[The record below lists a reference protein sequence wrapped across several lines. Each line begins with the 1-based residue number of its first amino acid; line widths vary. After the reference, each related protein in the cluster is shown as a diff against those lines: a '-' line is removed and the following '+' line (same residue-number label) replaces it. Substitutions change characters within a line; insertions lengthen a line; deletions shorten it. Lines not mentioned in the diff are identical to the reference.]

1 MTDNTRAFTVA
12 SDAAL
17 IELIRGAKSRLAVI
31 SPALTKQVA
40 DALVARLGEQDR
52 LYLTVVLDADPEVY
66 RLGYGD
72 PEALE
77 IIRTASVEA
86 HFDLREQQGVRI
98 GVVISDETTMIFAP
112 VSRNIEAG
120 STTEEKPNA
129 VLLRGPA
136 TERLAQ
142 ATGIAEGETEIGQH
156 GLEPARVVKMLASLK
171 ANPPKPFDVARRLNV
186 FSSRVQYVEFKVSNY
201 RLSRRQIKLPD
212 DFVGVGD
219 TVLKEQISGRIRAPF
234 ETLGKLKLMVNFEG
248 KLEAMEIDEKSLEKE
263 RKQIEDDFTYPLAH
277 HGRII
282 LREDRG
288 RFDKKAKRFEAIVQ
302 SYHAALKEK
311 FEEARKEF
319 KERLREEFTPR
330 WKANPPA
337 RFLRWGYENSEE
349 KIRIEIDKLADKVFD
364 EALVFDPPLVRVNY
378 KGIAFENVMDAD
390 FVANLKAIMEK
401 REVPIEI
408 LATLFETGE
417 AAPASESFKN
427 T

>member
-1 MTDNTRAFTVA
+1 MTDSTRAFTVA

-17 IELIRGAKSRLAVI
+17 VDLIRKAQSRLAVI
-31 SPALTKQVA
+31 APALTKQVA
-40 DALVARLGEQDR
+40 DALVARLGEQDQ

-77 IIRTASVEA
+77 IIRSASVEA
-86 HFDLREQQGVRI
+86 QFDLREQQGVRI

-129 VLLRGPA
+129 VLLCGPA

-142 ATGIAEGETEIGQH
+142 ATGIAEGETEIGQQ
-156 GLEPARVVKMLASLK
+156 GLEPSRVVKMLANLK
-171 ANPPKPFDVARRLNV
+171 ANPPKPFDIARRLNV
-186 FSSRVQYVEFKVSNY
+186 FTSRVQYVEFKVSNY
-201 RLSRRQIKLPD
+201 RLNRRQIKLPD
-212 DFVGVGD
+212 DFVGVDD
-219 TVLKEQISGRIRAPF
+219 TILREQISGRIRAPF
-234 ETLGKLKLMVNFEG
+234 ETLGKMKLLVKFEDN
-248 KLEAMEIDEKSLEKE
+248 LQEMEIDEKSLEKE
-263 RKQIEDDFTYPLAH
+263 RRSIEDDFTYPLAH

-282 LREDRG
+282 LREDRD
-288 RFDKKAKRFEAIVQ
+288 RFDKKVKRFETIVEA
-302 SYHAALKEK
+302 YHAALKDR
-311 FEEARKEF
+311 FEEAREGF
-319 KERLREEFTPR
+319 KKRIREEFTPR

-337 RFLRWGYENSEE
+337 RFLRWGYEKTEG

-378 KGIAFENVMDAD
+378 KGIAFENIMDAD

-401 REVPIEI
+401 REVPTEI

-417 AAPASESFKN
+417 AAPASEAFRN

>member
-1 MTDNTRAFTVA
+1 MTHDPRAFTVA

-17 IELIRGAKSRLAVI
+17 VDLIRKAQSRLAVI
-31 SPALTKQVA
+31 APALTKHVA
-40 DALVARLGEQDR
+40 NALVARLGEQDR

-77 IIRTASVEA
+77 IIRLASVEA
-86 HFDLREQQGVRI
+86 HFPLREQQGVRI
-98 GVVISDETTMIFAP
+98 GVVISDDTTMIFAP
-112 VSRNIEAG
+112 ISRNIEAG
-120 STTEEKPNA
+120 SSTEEKPNA
-129 VLLRGPA
+129 ILLCGPA

-142 ATGIAEGETEIGQH
+142 AAGVAEGKTEVGHH
-156 GLEPARVVKMLASLK
+156 GIEPARVANMLANLK
-171 ANPPKPFDVARRLNV
+171 ANPPKPFDIARRLNV
-186 FSSRVQYVEFKVSNY
+186 FISRVQYVEFKVSNY

-212 DFVGVGD
+212 DFVGVDD

-234 ETLGKLKLMVNFEG
+234 ETLGKLKLLVKFEG
-248 KLEAMEIDEKSLEKE
+248 KLEEMEIDEKSLEKE
-263 RKQIEDDFTYPLAH
+263 RKIIEDEFTYPLAH

-282 LREDRG
+282 LREDRDK
-288 RFDKKAKRFEAIVQ
+288 FDKKARRFEAIVQ
-302 SYHAALKEK
+302 CYHAALKEK
-311 FEEARKEF
+311 LEEAREGF

-337 RFLRWGYENSEE
+337 RFLRWSYESSEV

-378 KGIAFENVMDAD
+378 KGIAFENIMDAD

-401 REVPIEI
+401 REVPAEI

-417 AAPASESFKN
+417 AAPATDAFRS

>member
-1 MTDNTRAFTVA
+1 VTFAHG
-12 SDAAL
+12 L
-17 IELIRGAKSRLAVI
+17 
-31 SPALTKQVA
+31 
-40 DALVARLGEQDR
+40 LVTE
-52 LYLTVVLDADPEVY
+52 VCPEV
-66 RLGYGD
+66 LG
-72 PEALE
+72 
-77 IIRTASVEA
+77 
-86 HFDLREQQGVRI
+86 
-98 GVVISDETTMIFAP
+98 
-112 VSRNIEAG
+112 
-120 STTEEKPNA
+120 
-129 VLLRGPA
+129 
-136 TERLAQ
+136 
-142 ATGIAEGETEIGQH
+142 
-156 GLEPARVVKMLASLK
+156 
-171 ANPPKPFDVARRLNV
+171 
-186 FSSRVQYVEFKVSNY
+186 
-201 RLSRRQIKLPD
+201 
-212 DFVGVGD
+212 
-219 TVLKEQISGRIRAPF
+219 
-234 ETLGKLKLMVNFEG
+234 ETLGCQT
-248 KLEAMEIDEKSLEKE
+248 D
-263 RKQIEDDFTYPLAH
+263 

-288 RFDKKAKRFEAIVQ
+288 KFDKKAKRFEAIVQ

-378 KGIAFENVMDAD
+378 KGIAFENIMDAD
-390 FVANLKAIMEK
+390 FVADLKAIMEK